1 MSETKRAIGCYPVSC
16 KQLCQHK
23 NTSDAVLLLKLEQTY
38 SNSILC
44 RLQPVSHVSK
54 FDTPSEY
61 CNLTDT
67 CLEISMLKKISTII
81 STYNFR
87 CKSKPLHGKTSILPL
102 TTRGSSNVFSKL
114 FQFKQ
119 STSTRSRALF
129 RCAVVRD
136 VGCAALCHRRLYG
149 GHHHHIPCTCLSC
162 SCRGLHHL
170 AQTLK
175 NLLTPP
181 WSGRAPRSTD
191 ASDHLVEP
199 ALVAVRRVA
208 TGLRPRDTSVPTAAS
223 AAVPRASRKSGAK

>member
-1 MSETKRAIGCYPVSC
+1 M
-16 KQLCQHK
+16 
-23 NTSDAVLLLKLEQTY
+23 
-38 SNSILC
+38 
-44 RLQPVSHVSK
+44 SK
-54 FDTPSEY
+54 FDTPSAY

-67 CLEISMLKKISTII
+67 CLEISIRENNL
-81 STYNFR
+81 YNNLFR

-102 TTRGSSNVFSKL
+102 TTRGSSNVFCKL

-119 STSTRSRALF
+119 STSTPSRALF

-149 GHHHHIPCTCLSC
+149 GHHHHIPCTRLSC

-175 NLLTPP
+175 NLLTPR

-191 ASDHLVEP
+191 APDRLVEP

-223 AAVPRASRKSGAK
+223 AAIPRASQKSGAK